1 MKNQKVIACLTLL
14 ASLLFTAGLQ
24 AQSYRIL
31 LTNDDGIESPL
42 LAVLKEELA
51 VLPGVEVVVS
61 APDVN
66 QSGSSNSSVG
76 SPLTVDRVEKNGQLF
91 GYAVHGRPADAVGFG
106 LSVLGAEQPFD
117 LVVSGINNGS
127 NVGDVSHGSGTVGA
141 AMRAQ
146 MLGVPSIAASQTNDE
161 MDTRASARF
170 VARLV
175 QRYQRD
181 GAPEGIVLSVN
192 YPAGEIKGVAIRPMG
207 DLYLTRDYRVREQGQ
222 NSTTYNAPY
231 QINQAQDSNS
241 DTWAYQNGY
250 ITVTPLR
257 FDWTDQPMLEALGGW
272 SLALPAVSR

>member
-1 MKNQKVIACLTLL
+1 MNRRWSLHALVGGLL
-14 ASLLFTAGLQ
+14 LSLAIPAF

-31 LTNDDGIESPL
+31 ITNDDGINSPL
-42 LAVLKEELA
+42 LAVLKQELA

-61 APDVN
+61 APLEN

-76 SPLTVDRVEKNGQLF
+76 TPLVVDQVMRDGSLF

-117 LVVSGINNGS
+117 LLVSGINDGS
-127 NVGDVSHGSGTVGA
+127 NVGDVAHGSGTVGA

-146 MLGVPSIAASQTNDE
+146 MLGVPSIAASQANDE
-161 MDTRASARF
+161 MDTAASARF

-181 GAPEGIVLSVN
+181 GAPEGIVLSIN
-192 YPAGEIKGVAIRPMG
+192 FPAGEIKGVQVRPMG
-207 DLYLTRDYRVREQGQ
+207 DLYLTRNYQVREQGQ
-222 NSTTYNAPY
+222 GTTTYTAPY
-231 QINQAQDSNS
+231 QLHQAQDPES

-250 ITVTPLR
+250 ITVTPLQ
-257 FDWTDQPMLEALGGW
+257 FDWTAYDFLDELRSWNLQ
-272 SLALPAVSR
+272 